1 MNKCISVSL
10 EKVRMLLVCL
20 YHISQLPQGQ
30 RCNVT
35 CECSQFLTLYAQRK
49 ASPKKKARGSKR
61 SFKIRGIA
69 NSCSFTKFFPKMFSG
84 IIVVIKIMT
93 NNNAIKGF
101 NLHMNRGMD
110 NYR

>member
-1 MNKCISVSL
+1 
-10 EKVRMLLVCL
+10 
-20 YHISQLPQGQ
+20 
-30 RCNVT
+30 
-35 CECSQFLTLYAQRK
+35 
-49 ASPKKKARGSKR
+49 
-61 SFKIRGIA
+61 
-69 NSCSFTKFFPKMFSG
+69 MFSG